1 MHFWGNQKPN
11 NQINNTIYYSRVAK
25 ICFVYLRYPIHIT
38 QRLSNQ
44 NAFATIKSEQTI
56 IQRLSL
62 YQFALFLQH
71 SENNWNML
79 DVYCRSYPVPPP
91 QCRFRSR
98 HLPNDAFFPV
108 TGKAAAQRILNDVMC
123 FLIYALTKFFFFGL
137 IVWQSSNELEVLW
150 TIQCYAMIFT
160 MGESF
165 HFTIVMPI
173 KKRNCRGKATWQYSW
188 HLLLFDMS
196 ISLYFI
202 QAIFICILFRQANQ
216 LIQLSAEYIYI
227 F

>member
-98 HLPNDAFFPV
+98 HLPNDAFFAV
-108 TGKAAAQRILNDVMC
+108 TGKAAAQLILNGVMC
-123 FLIYALTKFFFFGL
+123 FLIYALTKYFFFGL

-150 TIQCYAMIFT
+150 TIQCYAMIFN

-165 HFTIVMPI
+165 HFTI
-173 KKRNCRGKATWQYSW
+173 KKKKLPRQSHMAIFLAFAYLFVFYSGKPTSWYSW
-188 HLLLFDMS
+188 VLS
-196 ISLYFI
+196 I
-202 QAIFICILFRQANQ
+202 
-216 LIQLSAEYIYI
+216 YIYSRCSQ
-227 F
+227 